1 LFRNPSRRLYMP
13 VTEQD
18 YRNIV
23 AKMRVDPLF
32 RSLVIQIVRE
42 NLDVIAA
49 PMIREIEGKIG
60 QASAQKRQYY

>member
-1 LFRNPSRRLYMP
+1 MP

-32 RSLVIQIVRE
+32 RNLILQIMRE
-42 NLDVIAA
+42 NIDTIVAPVMREFDSKIA
-49 PMIREIEGKIG
+49 RT
-60 QASAQKRQYY
+60 SATSKKYY